1 MPFNTELH
9 TPDSSKSSLA
19 PMNSRKPT
27 DLVDQ
32 KPSASL
38 VVELQQHQQSIELT
52 RQAHSEF
59 GVWLVTLDVSN
70 LKNTYASGTYYLAVI
85 VV

>member
-9 TPDSSKSSLA
+9 TSDSLKSSLA
-19 PMNSRKPT
+19 LMNSRKPT
-27 DLVDQ
+27 DLVDH

-38 VVELQQHQQSIELT
+38 VVELQQSIELT

-59 GVWLVTLDVSN
+59 VVWLVTLDVSN